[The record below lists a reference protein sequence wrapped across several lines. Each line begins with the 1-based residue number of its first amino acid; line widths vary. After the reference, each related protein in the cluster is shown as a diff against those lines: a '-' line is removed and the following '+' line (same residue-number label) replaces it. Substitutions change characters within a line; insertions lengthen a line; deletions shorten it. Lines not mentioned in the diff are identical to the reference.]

1 MLATLFFAFVAGTLT
16 VLSPCV
22 LPVLPMVL
30 GAATSQSKCGSVFL
44 ALGLTISFVAIGLFV
59 ALFGFAIGL
68 DEGVFRQIAALLMLA
83 VGIVLVVPKLQVQ
96 LATAGGPVS
105 GWIND
110 RFSTGESTSNSGPFG
125 LGLLMGAIWAPCV
138 GPTLGAASV
147 MAAQGEN
154 LIEVTL
160 TMLLFGIGSAVPL
173 LFLGLVSRELLMR
186 WRGKMLAMG
195 GGMKSILGSLLIV
208 SGFLVLTGYDKQA
221 EAFLVEQSPD
231 WLTELTTRF

>member
-30 GAATSQSKCGSVFL
+30 GAASAKSRSGLVFL
-44 ALGLTISFVAIGLFV
+44 ALGLTLSFVAIGLFV

-68 DEGVFRQIAALLMLA
+68 DEGVFRQIAAMLMIAVGVVLLMP
-83 VGIVLVVPKLQVQ
+83 VLQTR

-105 GWIND
+105 GWVND
-110 RFSTGESTSNSGPFG
+110 RFGGERETGNGGPFG

-147 MAAQGEN
+147 MAAQGDN
-154 LIEVTL
+154 LLQVTL
-160 TMLLFGIGSAVPL
+160 TMILFGIGSALPL
-173 LFLGLVSRELLMR
+173 LLLGLMSREMLMR
-186 WRGKMLAMG
+186 WRGKMLSLG
-195 GGMKSILGSLLIV
+195 GGLKSVLGLLLLV
-208 SGFLVLTGYDKQA
+208 AGVLVLSGYDKRA
-221 EAFLVEQSPD
+221 EAFLVQQSPD

>member
-1 MLATLFFAFVAGTLT
+1 MFATLFFAFVAGTLT

-30 GAATSQSKCGSVFL
+30 GAASSKTRLGPVFL
-44 ALGLTISFVAIGLFV
+44 ALGLTFSFVVIGMFV

-68 DEGVFRQIAALLMLA
+68 DEGVFRKIAAVLMIA
-83 VGIVLVVPKLQVQ
+83 VGVVLMTPVMQTR
-96 LATAGGPVS
+96 LATAGGPMS

-110 RFSTGESTSNSGPFG
+110 RFGRDNETGNGGPFG

-154 LIEVTL
+154 LLEVTL
-160 TMLLFGIGSAVPL
+160 TMVLFGIGSALPL
-173 LFLGLVSRELLMR
+173 LLLGLLSREVLQR
-186 WRGKMLAMG
+186 WRGKMLSLG
-195 GGMKSILGSLLIV
+195 GGMKSALGLLLVV
-208 SGFLVLTGYDKQA
+208 SGVLVFSGYDKQA
-221 EAFLVEQSPD
+221 EAYLVEKSPD
-231 WLTELTTRF
+231 WLTELTTQF

>member
-1 MLATLFFAFVAGTLT
+1 MLATLFFAFIAGTLT

-30 GAATSQSKCGSVFL
+30 GAAAAQGRSGPVFL
-44 ALGLTISFVAIGLFV
+44 AIGLTLSFVTIGMFV

-68 DEGVFRQIAALLMLA
+68 DEGVFRQIAAMLMIA
-83 VGIVLVVPKLQVQ
+83 VGIVLAMPVLQTR
-96 LATAGGPVS
+96 LATAGGPMS
-105 GWIND
+105 GWVND
-110 RFSTGESTSNSGPFG
+110 RFAGADGTSKGGPLG

-154 LIEVTL
+154 LFAVTL
-160 TMLLFGIGSAVPL
+160 TMMLFGIGSALPL
-173 LFLGLVSRELLMR
+173 LILGLLSREVLMR
-186 WRGKMLAMG
+186 WRGKMLSLG
-195 GGMKSILGSLLIV
+195 GGMKSLLGVLLV
-208 SGFLVLTGYDKQA
+208 LTGFLVLSGFDKQA
-221 EAFLVEQSPD
+221 EAFLVETSPD

>member
-1 MLATLFFAFVAGTLT
+1 MLTTLFFAFVAGTLT

-30 GAATSQSKCGSVFL
+30 GAASSKGRAGPVFL
-44 ALGLTISFVAIGLFV
+44 ALGLTLSFVAIGMFV

-68 DEGVFRQIAALLMLA
+68 DEGVFRQFAAMLMIA
-83 VGIVLVVPKLQVQ
+83 VGFVLAMPVLQTR

-105 GWIND
+105 GWINE
-110 RFSTGESTSNSGPFG
+110 RFAGTEETSNGGPFG

-154 LIEVTL
+154 LAEVTL
-160 TMLLFGIGSAVPL
+160 TMIVFGIGSALPL
-173 LFLGLVSRELLMR
+173 LLLGLLSREVLMR
-186 WRGKMLAMG
+186 WRGKMLSLG
-195 GGMKSILGSLLIV
+195 GGMKSVLGMLLVV
-208 SGFLVLTGYDKQA
+208 SGVLVLSGYDKQA
-221 EAFLVEQSPD
+221 EAYLVQKSPD
-231 WLTELTTRF
+231 WLTEITTRF

>member
-1 MLATLFFAFVAGTLT
+1 MLASLFFAFVAGTLT

-30 GAATSQSKCGSVFL
+30 GAAAAQGRSGPVFL
-44 ALGLTISFVAIGLFV
+44 AFGLTVSFVAIGLFV

-68 DEGVFRQIAALLMLA
+68 DQGVFRQIAAMLMIA
-83 VGIVLVVPKLQVQ
+83 VGLVLALPVLQTR

-105 GWIND
+105 GWVHD
-110 RFSTGESTSNSGPFG
+110 RFSATNGTNKGGPLG

-154 LIEVTL
+154 LLEVTL
-160 TMLLFGIGSAVPL
+160 TMVLFGIGSALPL
-173 LFLGLVSRELLMR
+173 LILGMLSREVLMR
-186 WRGKMLAMG
+186 WRGRMLSLG
-195 GGMKSILGSLLIV
+195 GGMKSLLGLL
-208 SGFLVLTGYDKQA
+208 LVLSGLMVLSGYDKRA
-221 EAFLVEQSPD
+221 EAYIVETSPD

>member
-1 MLATLFFAFVAGTLT
+1 MLATLFFAFIAGTLT

-30 GAATSQSKCGSVFL
+30 GAAAAQGRSGPVFL
-44 ALGLTISFVAIGLFV
+44 AIGLTMSFVTIGMFV

-68 DEGVFRQIAALLMLA
+68 DEGVFRQIAAMLMIA
-83 VGIVLVVPKLQVQ
+83 VGIVLAMPVLQTR
-96 LATAGGPVS
+96 LATAGGPIS
-105 GWIND
+105 GWVND
-110 RFSTGESTSNSGPFG
+110 RFAGADGTSNGGPFG

-154 LIEVTL
+154 LLVVTL
-160 TMLLFGIGSAVPL
+160 TMTLFGIGSALPL
-173 LFLGLVSRELLMR
+173 LILGFLSREVLMR
-186 WRGKMLAMG
+186 WRGKMLSLG
-195 GGMKSILGSLLIV
+195 GGMKSLLGVLLV
-208 SGFLVLTGYDKQA
+208 LTGFLVLSGFDKQA
-221 EAFLVEQSPD
+221 EAFLVETSPD

>member
-30 GAATSQSKCGSVFL
+30 GAAAARGRAGPIFL
-44 ALGLTISFVAIGLFV
+44 AIGLTVSFVAIGMFV
-59 ALFGFAIGL
+59 SLFGFAVGL
-68 DEGVFRQIAALLMLA
+68 DEGVFRQIAAVLMIA
-83 VGIVLVVPKLQVQ
+83 VGMVLAMPVLQTR
-96 LATAGGPVS
+96 LATAAGPMS

-110 RFSTGESTSNSGPFG
+110 RFTHNDGTGNGGPFG

-154 LIEVTL
+154 LLEVTL
-160 TMLLFGIGSAVPL
+160 TMIAFGIGSALPL
-173 LFLGLVSRELLMR
+173 LILGLLSREVLMR
-186 WRGKMLAMG
+186 WRGKMLLLG
-195 GGMKSILGSLLIV
+195 GSMKTLLGLLLVV
-208 SGFLVLTGYDKQA
+208 SGLLVISGYDKQA
-221 EAFLVEQSPD
+221 EAFLVESSPD
-231 WLTELTTRF
+231 WLTDLTTRY

>member
-1 MLATLFFAFVAGTLT
+1 MPATLFFAFVAGTLT
-16 VLSPCV
+16 VVSPCV

-30 GAATSQSKCGSVFL
+30 GAASCKGRAGPVFL
-44 ALGLTISFVAIGLFV
+44 ALGLTLSFVAIGMFV

-68 DEGVFRQIAALLMLA
+68 DEGAFRKIAAMLMTVVGVVLL
-83 VGIVLVVPKLQVQ
+83 IPVLQTR

-110 RFSTGESTSNSGPFG
+110 RFAGQSESGNGGPFG

-154 LIEVTL
+154 LLQVTL
-160 TMLLFGIGSAVPL
+160 TMILFGIGSALPL
-173 LFLGLVSRELLMR
+173 LLFGLLSREVLMR
-186 WRGKMLAMG
+186 WRGKMLSLG
-195 GGMKSILGSLLIV
+195 GGMKSILGLLLLV
-208 SGFLVLTGYDKQA
+208 SGILVLSGYDKQA
-221 EAFLVEQSPD
+221 EAYLVEKSPD
-231 WLTELTTRF
+231 WLTELATRF

>member
-30 GAATSQSKCGSVFL
+30 GAAATQGRLGPVFL
-44 ALGLTISFVAIGLFV
+44 ALGLTMSFVTIGMFV

-68 DEGVFRQIAALLMLA
+68 DEGVFRQLAAVLMIA
-83 VGIVLVVPKLQVQ
+83 VGLVLLVPVLQTR
-96 LATAGGPVS
+96 LATAGGPMS

-110 RFSTGESTSNSGPFG
+110 RFVGTDEASNHGPFG

-147 MAAQGEN
+147 MAAQREN
-154 LIEVTL
+154 LLEVTL
-160 TMLLFGIGSAVPL
+160 TMMSFGIGSALPL
-173 LFLGLVSRELLMR
+173 LLIGLLSRGLLMR
-186 WRGKMLAMG
+186 WRGNMLSLG
-195 GGMKSILGSLLIV
+195 GGLKSALGML
-208 SGFLVLTGYDKQA
+208 LVLSGILVFSGYDKQV
-221 EAFLVEQSPD
+221 EAYLVEKSPD
-231 WLTELTTRF
+231 WLTEMTTRF

>member
-30 GAATSQSKCGSVFL
+30 GAASSNGRSGPVFL
-44 ALGLTISFVAIGLFV
+44 ALGLTLSFVVIGMFV

-68 DEGVFRQIAALLMLA
+68 DEGVFRQFAALLMVS
-83 VGIVLVVPKLQVQ
+83 VGLVLVMPVLQTR

-105 GWIND
+105 SWIND
-110 RFSTGESTSNSGPFG
+110 RFTGDREIGNGGPFG

-147 MAAQGEN
+147 MAAQGAN
-154 LIEVTL
+154 LFQVTL
-160 TMLLFGIGSAVPL
+160 TMILFGIGSALPL
-173 LFLGLVSRELLMR
+173 LLLGLLSREVLMR
-186 WRGKMLAMG
+186 WRGKMLSLG
-195 GGMKSILGSLLIV
+195 GGMKSLLGLLLLT
-208 SGFLVLTGYDKQA
+208 SGILVLSGYDKQA
-221 EAFLVEQSPD
+221 EAYLVEQSPD

>member
-22 LPVLPMVL
+22 LPVLPIIL
-30 GAATSQSKCGSVFL
+30 GAASAKGRAGSVFL
-44 ALGLTISFVAIGLFV
+44 ALGLMLSFVAIGMFV

-68 DEGVFRQIAALLMLA
+68 DEGVFRQIAAMLMLA
-83 VGIVLVVPKLQVQ
+83 VGIVLLLPVLQTR

-110 RFSTGESTSNSGPFG
+110 RFAGELETGNSGPFG
-125 LGLLMGAIWAPCV
+125 LGFLMGAIWAPCV

-154 LIEVTL
+154 LLQVTM
-160 TMLLFGIGSAVPL
+160 TMILFGIGSALPL
-173 LFLGLVSRELLMR
+173 LLLGLLSREVLMR
-186 WRGKMLAMG
+186 WRGKMLTLG
-195 GGMKSILGSLLIV
+195 GGMKSLLGLLLLV
-208 SGFLVLTGYDKQA
+208 SSILVLSGYDKQA
-221 EAFLVEQSPD
+221 EAFLVEASPD

>member
-30 GAATSQSKCGSVFL
+30 GAAAASGRTGPMYL
-44 ALGLTISFVAIGLFV
+44 AVGLTLSFVAIGLFV

-68 DEGVFRQIAALLMLA
+68 DEGVFRQIAAVLMIV
-83 VGIVLVVPKLQVQ
+83 VGIVLAMPVLQTR
-96 LATAGGPVS
+96 LATACGPLS
-105 GWIND
+105 GWVND
-110 RFSTGESTSNSGPFG
+110 HFAVTDGAGKSGPFG

-154 LIEVTL
+154 LGEVTL
-160 TMLLFGIGSAVPL
+160 TMILFGIGSALPL
-173 LFLGLVSRELLMR
+173 LILGLLSREVLMR
-186 WRGKMLAMG
+186 WRGKMLSLG
-195 GGMKSILGSLLIV
+195 GGMKSLLGLLLVV
-208 SGFLVLTGYDKQA
+208 SGLLVLSGYDKQA
-221 EAFLVEQSPD
+221 EAYLVDTSPD

>member
-1 MLATLFFAFVAGTLT
+1 MLATLVFAFLAGTLT

-30 GAATSQSKCGSVFL
+30 GAASSQRRNGPVFL
-44 ALGLTISFVAIGLFV
+44 ALGLTLSFVTIGMFV
-59 ALFGFAIGL
+59 ALFGFTIGL
-68 DEGVFRQIAALLMLA
+68 DEGVFRQIAALLMIT
-83 VGIVLVVPKLQVQ
+83 VGMVLLVPALQTR

-110 RFSTGESTSNSGPFG
+110 RASQGAGNGNSGPFG

-154 LIEVTL
+154 LIAVTL
-160 TMLLFGIGSAVPL
+160 TMFAFGIGSALPL
-173 LFLGLVSRELLMR
+173 LLLGLLSREMLIR
-186 WRGKMLAMG
+186 WRGKMLLVG
-195 GGMKSILGSLLIV
+195 GGMKSALGLLLLL
-208 SGFLVLTGYDKQA
+208 SGALVLTGYDKQA
-221 EAFLVEQSPD
+221 EAFLVQKSPD

>member
-30 GAATSQSKCGSVFL
+30 GAAAVQGRSGPVFL
-44 ALGLTISFVAIGLFV
+44 ALGLTLSFVAIGMFV

-68 DEGVFRQIAALLMLA
+68 DEGVFRQFAALLMVAVGVVLA
-83 VGIVLVVPKLQVQ
+83 VPVLQTQ
-96 LATAGGPVS
+96 LATAGGPLS
-105 GWIND
+105 GWVND
-110 RFSTGESTSNSGPFG
+110 RFVGTDGTNKGGPFG
-125 LGLLMGAIWAPCV
+125 LGVLMGAIWAPCV

-154 LIEVTL
+154 LLEVTL
-160 TMLLFGIGSAVPL
+160 TMILFGIGSALPL
-173 LFLGLVSRELLMR
+173 LVLGLLSREVLMR
-186 WRGKMLAMG
+186 WRGKMLSVG
-195 GGMKSILGSLLIV
+195 GGMKSLLGLLLIV
-208 SGFLVLTGYDKQA
+208 SGFLVLSGYDKRA
-221 EAFLVEQSPD
+221 EAYLVETSPD

>member
-1 MLATLFFAFVAGTLT
+1 MLATLFFAFIAGTLT

-30 GAATSQSKCGSVFL
+30 GAAAAQGRSGPVFL
-44 ALGLTISFVAIGLFV
+44 AIGLTMSFVTIGMFV

-68 DEGVFRQIAALLMLA
+68 DEGVFRQIAAMLMIA
-83 VGIVLVVPKLQVQ
+83 VGIVLAMPVLQTR
-96 LATAGGPVS
+96 LATAGGPIS
-105 GWIND
+105 GWVND
-110 RFSTGESTSNSGPFG
+110 RFAGADGTSNGGPFG

-154 LIEVTL
+154 LLAVTL
-160 TMLLFGIGSAVPL
+160 TMTLFGIGSALPL
-173 LFLGLVSRELLMR
+173 LILGFLSREVLMR
-186 WRGKMLAMG
+186 WRDKMLSLG
-195 GGMKSILGSLLIV
+195 GGMKSLLGVLLV
-208 SGFLVLTGYDKQA
+208 LTGFLVLSGFDKQA
-221 EAFLVEQSPD
+221 EAFLVETSPD

>member
-1 MLATLFFAFVAGTLT
+1 MLATLFFAFLAGTLT

-30 GAATSQSKCGSVFL
+30 GAAAAQGRSGPVFL
-44 ALGLTISFVAIGLFV
+44 AIGLTLSFVTIGMFV

-68 DEGVFRQIAALLMLA
+68 DEGVFRQIAAMLMIA
-83 VGIVLVVPKLQVQ
+83 VGIVLAMPVLQTR
-96 LATAGGPVS
+96 LATAGGPMS
-105 GWIND
+105 GWVND
-110 RFSTGESTSNSGPFG
+110 RFAGADGTSKGGPFG

-154 LIEVTL
+154 LFAVTL
-160 TMLLFGIGSAVPL
+160 TMMLFGLGSALPL
-173 LFLGLVSRELLMR
+173 LILGLLSREVLMR
-186 WRGKMLAMG
+186 WRGKMLSLG
-195 GGMKSILGSLLIV
+195 GGMKSLLGVLLILT
-208 SGFLVLTGYDKQA
+208 GFLVLSGFDKQA
-221 EAFLVEQSPD
+221 EAFLVATSPD

>member
-30 GAATSQSKCGSVFL
+30 GAAAAQGRSGPVFL
-44 ALGLTISFVAIGLFV
+44 AVGLTISFVAIGMFV

-68 DEGVFRQIAALLMLA
+68 DEGVFRQIAAVLMIA
-83 VGIVLVVPKLQVQ
+83 VGIVLAVPVLQTR
-96 LATAGGPVS
+96 LATAGGPLS
-105 GWIND
+105 GWVND
-110 RFSTGESTSNSGPFG
+110 RFADTAGTNKGGPFG

-154 LIEVTL
+154 LFEVML
-160 TMLLFGIGSAVPL
+160 TMILFGIGSALPL
-173 LFLGLVSRELLMR
+173 LILGLLSREVLMR
-186 WRGKMLAMG
+186 WRGKMLSLG
-195 GGMKSILGSLLIV
+195 GGMKSLLGVLLILT
-208 SGFLVLTGYDKQA
+208 GFLVLSGYDKQA
-221 EAFLVEQSPD
+221 EAFLVETSPD

>member
-1 MLATLFFAFVAGTLT
+1 MLATLFFAFFAGTLT

-30 GAATSQSKCGSVFL
+30 GAAAAQGRWGPVFL
-44 ALGLTISFVAIGLFV
+44 AIGLTLSFVAIGMFV

-68 DEGVFRQIAALLMLA
+68 DEGVFRQIAAMLMIA
-83 VGIVLVVPKLQVQ
+83 VGLVLAMPVLQTR
-96 LATAGGPVS
+96 LATAGGPLS
-105 GWIND
+105 GWVDN
-110 RFSTGESTSNSGPFG
+110 RFAGPSGANKGGPFG

-154 LIEVTL
+154 LFAVTL
-160 TMLLFGIGSAVPL
+160 TMILFGIGSALPL
-173 LFLGLVSRELLMR
+173 LILGFLSREVLIR
-186 WRGKMLAMG
+186 WRGQMLSLG
-195 GGMKSILGSLLIV
+195 GGMKTLLGVLLV
-208 SGFLVLTGYDKQA
+208 LTGFLVLSGYDKQA
-221 EAFLVEQSPD
+221 EAFLVEASPD

>member
-1 MLATLFFAFVAGTLT
+1 MLATLFFAFIAGTLT

-30 GAATSQSKCGSVFL
+30 GAAAAQGRSGPVFL
-44 ALGLTISFVAIGLFV
+44 AIGLTLSFVTIGMFV

-68 DEGVFRQIAALLMLA
+68 DEGVFRQIAAMLMIA
-83 VGIVLVVPKLQVQ
+83 VGIVLAVPVLQTR
-96 LATAGGPVS
+96 LATAGGPLS
-105 GWIND
+105 GWVDN
-110 RFSTGESTSNSGPFG
+110 RFAGSSGANKGGAFG

-154 LIEVTL
+154 LFAVTL
-160 TMLLFGIGSAVPL
+160 TMILFGIGSALPL
-173 LFLGLVSRELLMR
+173 LILGFLSREVLMR
-186 WRGKMLAMG
+186 WRGHMLSLG
-195 GGMKSILGSLLIV
+195 GGMKTLLGVLLV
-208 SGFLVLTGYDKQA
+208 LTGFLVLSGYDKLA
-221 EAFLVEQSPD
+221 EAFLVETSPD

>member
-30 GAATSQSKCGSVFL
+30 GAASSKGRAGPVYL
-44 ALGLTISFVAIGLFV
+44 ALGLTLSFVTIGMFV

-68 DEGVFRQIAALLMLA
+68 DEGVFRQIGAMLMIAVGVVLLMP
-83 VGIVLVVPKLQVQ
+83 VLQTR

-105 GWIND
+105 SWIND
-110 RFSTGESTSNSGPFG
+110 RFTGESESGNIGPFG

-154 LIEVTL
+154 LLQVTL
-160 TMLLFGIGSAVPL
+160 TMILFGVGSALPL
-173 LFLGLVSRELLMR
+173 LLLGLLSREILIR
-186 WRGKMLAMG
+186 WRGKMLSLG
-195 GGMKSILGSLLIV
+195 GGMKSLLGLLLLV
-208 SGFLVLTGYDKQA
+208 SGILVLSGYDKQA
-221 EAFLVEQSPD
+221 EAFLVEKSPD
-231 WLTELTTRF
+231 WLTELTTQF

>member
-22 LPVLPMVL
+22 LPVLPLVL
-30 GAATSQSKCGSVFL
+30 GAASAKGRAGPVYL
-44 ALGLTISFVAIGLFV
+44 ALGLTLSFVTIGMFV

-68 DEGVFRQIAALLMLA
+68 DEGVFRQIAAMLMMAVGVVLLMP
-83 VGIVLVVPKLQVQ
+83 VLQTR

-110 RFSTGESTSNSGPFG
+110 RFAGESETGNGGPFG

-138 GPTLGAASV
+138 GPTLGATSV

-154 LIEVTL
+154 LLQVGM
-160 TMLLFGIGSAVPL
+160 TMILFGLGSALPL
-173 LFLGLVSRELLMR
+173 LLLGFLSREVLMR
-186 WRGKMLAMG
+186 WRGKMLSLG
-195 GGMKSILGSLLIV
+195 GGMKFLLGLLLLL
-208 SGFLVLTGYDKQA
+208 SGLLVLSGYDKQA
-221 EAFLVEQSPD
+221 EAYLVQASPD
-231 WLTELTTRF
+231 WLTELTTRY

>member
-16 VLSPCV
+16 VMSPCV

-30 GAATSQSKCGSVFL
+30 GAAASSGRSGPVFL
-44 ALGLTISFVAIGLFV
+44 ALGLTLSFVAIGLFV

-68 DEGVFRQIAALLMLA
+68 DEGVFRQIAALLMIA
-83 VGIVLVVPKLQVQ
+83 VGAVLVVPVLQTR

-105 GWIND
+105 GWVNE
-110 RFSTGESTSNSGPFG
+110 RFAGNEESGNGGPFG

-147 MAAQGEN
+147 LAAQGEN
-154 LIEVTL
+154 LLEVTL
-160 TMLLFGIGSAVPL
+160 TMLLFGIGSALPL
-173 LFLGLVSRELLMR
+173 LLLGLLSREVLMR
-186 WRGKMLAMG
+186 WRGKMLSLG
-195 GGMKSILGSLLIV
+195 GGMKSLLGVLLVV
-208 SGFLVLTGYDKQA
+208 SGVLVFSGYDKQA
-221 EAFLVEQSPD
+221 EAYLVEKSPD